1 MKFEIDIIALF
12 VKKYFFL
19 IIVLFREMRYT
30 HLFFDLDHTLWDF
43 ERNSSESLTEIYH
56 SSSLMEHGVT
66 SMELFIQSFLRINTK
81 LWDDFDRG
89 TLHHT
94 YIREN
99 RFRMVF
105 AELGLECP
113 SNHVEIGE
121 CYLNILPTK
130 KHLLEGAMDILTY
143 TESKGYKM
151 HIVTNGFNEIQAKKI
166 ASSGIGRFFENVITF
181 ENANAKKPDPGIFEF
196 ALKCADA
203 SVDECIMIGDNWV
216 ADIMGAQQYGLDT
229 VYYNPAGLKFDQH
242 PTYDIRRLEELMLIL

>member
-1 MKFEIDIIALF
+1 MKFAIDIIVFF
-12 VKKYFFL
+12 VKKYVFL
-19 IIVLFREMRYT
+19 IIELFREMKYK

-56 SSSLMEHGVT
+56 NSSLIEHGVN

-81 LWDDFDRG
+81 LWNDFDSG
-89 TLHHT
+89 NLHHS

-113 SNHVEIGE
+113 PNHFEIGE
-121 CYLNILPTK
+121 TYLNTLPTK
-130 KHLLEGAMDILTY
+130 KHLLDGALDVLGY
-143 TESKGYKM
+143 AKSKGYQM
-151 HIVTNGFNEIQAKKI
+151 HVVTNGFNEIQAKKI
-166 ASSGIGRFFENVITF
+166 ASSGISHFFENVITF
-181 ENANAKKPDPGIFEF
+181 ENANSKKPDPGIFEF
-196 ALKCADA
+196 ALKSADA
-203 SVDECIMIGDNWV
+203 TVEECIMIGDNWV

-229 VYYNPAGLKFDQH
+229 VYYNPAGLKFDQN